1 MEGIKKHW
9 KWVVAIIAMQF
20 ITMGTVGI
28 APALAQIGAAFPDKA
43 VEEIQLLMSLP
54 SLGTVIASL
63 VAVPVAARLGR
74 RKSVILGLIVFCVT
88 GLMPCFVES
97 WGLIILSRFGIG
109 VGCGFVN
116 PLNTAA
122 IFSLFDKDE
131 EIDTLLGWQQ
141 IGNDIG
147 YIIMAMACGYLTLLG
162 WRYAFAV
169 HAVGIISLV
178 LTIIYFPDDSQG
190 KAAPADNNKSAG
202 KTHVTGAA
210 IFWLL
215 FVLVFEGTLH
225 TFSMNISYLVTE
237 TGAGDSVLAGYAST
251 LMTVGGA
258 IIGLFFGKFSKV
270 LGRFTLGVGVCI
282 DVLAF
287 FCLKTLT
294 ASTPYFALIGGF
306 LVGFGM
312 VIVFSTTTA
321 LSMKSVNTA
330 TQNLVS
336 SIFIICINAGQF
348 LNPYWGSFLGNLV
361 GDGATQSKV
370 TGSMI
375 VLAICAVVAFL
386 AAGKVGAKTT
396 EEVA

>member
-1 MEGIKKHW
+1 MQGLKKHW

-20 ITMGTVGI
+20 ITMGTVGV
-28 APALAQIGAAFPDKA
+28 APALAQIGAAFPDKSA
-43 VEEIQLLMSLP
+43 EEIQLLMSIP

-74 RKSVILGLIVFCVT
+74 RKSVILGLVIFCVT
-88 GLMPCFVES
+88 GLMPCFVEN
-97 WGLIILSRFGIG
+97 WTLIILSRFGIG

-122 IFSLFDKDE
+122 IFSLFNEGE
-131 EIDTLLGWQQ
+131 EVDTLLGWQQ

-147 YIIMAMACGYLTLLG
+147 YIIMALACGYLTLLG

-169 HAVGIISLV
+169 HAVGIISLI
-178 LTIIYFPDDSQG
+178 LTIMFFPKDSEG
-190 KAAPADNNKSAG
+190 HKTEAHKVEG
-202 KTHVTGAA
+202 KTHLTGAA

-225 TFSMNISYLVTE
+225 TFSMNISYLVAE
-237 TGAGDSVLAGYAST
+237 SGAGDSVLTGYAST

-258 IIGLFFGKFSKV
+258 IIGLFFGKFSKA
-270 LGRFTLGVGVCI
+270 LGRLTLGIGVCI

-287 FCLKTLT
+287 ACLQFMSE
-294 ASTPYFALIGGF
+294 AAPFFALAGGF

-321 LSMKSVNTA
+321 LSMTSVNAA

-336 SIFIICINAGQF
+336 SLFIICINAGQF
-348 LNPYWGSFLGNLV
+348 LNPYWGSFLGSSW
-361 GDGATQSKV
+361 AV
-370 TGSMI
+370 TAQLGPKSW
-375 VLAICAVVAFL
+375 AP
-386 AAGKVGAKTT
+386 
-396 EEVA
+396 